1 MLPELHYILFGRVDT
16 EPSTTGRLIR
26 GMSAPDALVV
36 TGSTLDR
43 ILQYL
48 KEAETASLP
57 ELVAGT
63 GSARSA
69 IQTQLRNLI
78 DAGRI
83 ETIAIKGCVTE
94 YALSCKTQDR

>member
-1 MLPELHYILFGRVDT
+1 MIPELHYILFGKVDHV
-16 EPSTTGRLIR
+16 PSRTGRVIR
-26 GMSAPDALVV
+26 GMSAPEMPIV

-48 KEAETASLP
+48 KEVESDSLP

-69 IQTQLRNLI
+69 VQTQLRNLAA
-78 DAGRI
+78 AGKV

-94 YALSCKTQDR
+94 YALVSRM

>member
-1 MLPELHYILFGRVDT
+1 MLPELHYVLFGNVDHVPRTSGRV
-16 EPSTTGRLIR
+16 IR
-26 GMSAPDALVV
+26 GMSAPDMPVV

-48 KEAETASLP
+48 KGVESASLP
-57 ELVAGT
+57 ELVTGT

-69 IQTQLRNLI
+69 IQTQLRNLSH
-78 DAGRI
+78 AGKI

-94 YALSCKTQDR
+94 YALVFKV

>member
-1 MLPELHYILFGRVDT
+1 MLPELHYVLFGKVDHV
-16 EPSTTGRLIR
+16 PSTTGRVIR
-26 GMSAPDALVV
+26 GMSAPDMPVV

-48 KEAETASLP
+48 KEVESASLP
-57 ELVAGT
+57 ELVTGT

-69 IQTQLRNLI
+69 VQTQLRNLAA
-78 DAGRI
+78 AGKI

-94 YALSCKTQDR
+94 YALVSKM